1 MTETEAPE
9 IAEISLLDEK
19 TKKSVFGLL
28 KSPIVRMFLG
38 NAKAKTA
45 GVKITGLDIDTA
57 GVHFVLHD
65 EKLNKTRKVIIT
77 KDDIEQIIRFVM
89 E

>member
-1 MTETEAPE
+1 MSDAVQTEE
-9 IAEISLLDEK
+9 IRLLDEK
-19 TKKSVFGLL
+19 SRDAIFGLL
-28 KSPIVRMFLG
+28 KSPIVKMMLG

-45 GVKITGLDIDTA
+45 GVKINDLSTDTA

-65 EKLNKTRKVIIT
+65 EKLNKTRKVVIT

>member
-1 MTETEAPE
+1 MNETITPTTEEVN
-9 IAEISLLDEK
+9 LLDEK
-19 TKKSVFGLL
+19 AKKTIFGLL
-28 KSPIVRMFLG
+28 KSPIVKMMLG

-45 GVKITGLDIDTA
+45 GVKMTELRTDNA
-57 GVHFVLHD
+57 GVHFSLHD

-77 KDDIEQIIRFVM
+77 TADLTEIIRFVM